1 MWWKPGLL
9 INLAFHGVFYW
20 VQTRVFAVT
29 TRRCDLATYRRHTLY
44 STHIED
50 SNLYV
55 RIVNCENI
63 TSYLKSKMTLMAT
76 KGTIKLWSIIENC
89 CANLFYFLSYW
100 PMSHSLFHNHFI
112 QTVKWNDQTFIY
124 QSKSKGAQSKQCPWQ
139 IYSSLK
145 SATYFQILIISL
157 IILSKCSF
165 KHPKQIRTKRK

>member
-1 MWWKPGLL
+1 
-9 INLAFHGVFYW
+9 
-20 VQTRVFAVT
+20 
-29 TRRCDLATYRRHTLY
+29 
-44 STHIED
+44 
-50 SNLYV
+50 
-55 RIVNCENI
+55 
-63 TSYLKSKMTLMAT
+63 MTLMVT
-76 KGTIKLWSIIENC
+76 KGTIKWWSIIENC

-124 QSKSKGAQSKQCPWQ
+124 QSKGAQSKQCPWQ

-165 KHPKQIRTKRK
+165 KHPKQIRTKRKTFQNNRLGGRDALFFCFQFFYNILKSGQEVI